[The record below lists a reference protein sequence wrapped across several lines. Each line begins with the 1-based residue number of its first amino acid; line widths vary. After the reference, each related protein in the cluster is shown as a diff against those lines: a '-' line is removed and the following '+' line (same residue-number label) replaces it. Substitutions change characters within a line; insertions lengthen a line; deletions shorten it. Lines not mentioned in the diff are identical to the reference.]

1 MLYYCFVANCYKI
14 TDKQKTGKRFC
25 RLASLLIFFT
35 GLILCVGLVLSSCSR
50 AEKPVTSSFTAMNT
64 YMTVKSFGKN
74 AKSVAAANQLVQQ
87 EVERLEKILSTTIE
101 GSDLYKINNSDIS
114 KISVRDETAFLLQRG
129 AEFYKITG
137 GAFNPALYPVIREW
151 GFTTGEYKVPE
162 AERIRDLLQFTDFS
176 RVVEC
181 TQSECIESTG
191 DMTDVTVISRPAGMQ
206 LDFGAIGKGYAGD
219 RAIEILRSHGV
230 SSALLDFG
238 GNIQVL
244 GTKPDGSDWTVGIK
258 NPWGGNPVVA
268 VKLHDACM
276 ITSGGY
282 ERFFTAPDGHKY
294 IHIFD
299 NATGRPVEN
308 ELESVTIICREG
320 LYGDALS
327 TSLFVM
333 GLDKAIE
340 FWQGGARDFDF
351 VIITKEKGIVY
362 SAPLEKKI
370 SLLFDFDSVK
380 IVE

>member
-1 MLYYCFVANCYKI
+1 MKNERSLVYYLII
-14 TDKQKTGKRFC
+14 TCLFC
-25 RLASLLIFFT
+25 LFA
-35 GLILCVGLVLSSCSR
+35 SSCSQKM
-50 AEKPVTSSFTAMNT
+50 ETTSFTAMNT
-64 YMTVKSFGKN
+64 YMTVKAYGENSKLL
-74 AKSVAAANQLVQQ
+74 AATNYLIQQ
-87 EVERLEKILSTTIE
+87 EVEWLELTLSTTIE
-101 GSDLYKINNSDIS
+101 GSDIYKINVSAENERTGFVES
-114 KISVRDETAFLLQRG
+114 SVHPETAYLITRSRELYER
-129 AEFYKITG
+129 TG
-137 GAFNPALYPVIREW
+137 GAFNPALYPLIKEF
-151 GFTTGEYKVPE
+151 GFTTGEYKVPSE
-162 AERIRDLLQFTDFS
+162 ERILRLLEYTDFS
-176 RVVEC
+176 KVE
-181 TQSECIESTG
+181 
-191 DMTDVTVISRPAGMQ
+191 ISGRKTSPEHLPADYDKADPIPKAIITHPAGMQ

-219 RAIEILRSHGV
+219 KAIELLRKANV

-258 NPWGGNPVVA
+258 NPWGGQPVVA
-268 VKLHDACM
+268 VKLRDACM

-299 NATGRPVEN
+299 SATGRPVEN

-340 FWQGGARDFDF
+340 FWQGGGRDFDF